1 MQDCHVVTFPEKR
14 DDDLLNTGIE
24 EKVELLQ
31 SLVRVLVV
39 DDVELWYTFV
49 HMRLDKEPNLH
60 VIGVAAD
67 GLDAVRKAEELRPD
81 LILLDISLPR
91 LNGLE
96 VARQIRKLAATS
108 TILFL
113 SGESDPDVVRDA
125 FSAGALGYVLKLDAA
140 RDLIAGI
147 ESVLLGRRFVSSSL
161 RDLDDLA

>member
-1 MQDCHVVTFPEKR
+1 
-14 DDDLLNTGIE
+14 
-24 EKVELLQ
+24 VELLQ

-39 DDVELWYTFV
+39 DDVELWRTFV
-49 HMRLDKEPNLH
+49 RIHLEKEPNLH
-60 VIGVAAD
+60 VISVAAD

-81 LILLDISLPR
+81 LIVLDISLPG

-96 VARQIRKLAATS
+96 VARQIRALAATS

-113 SGESDPDVVRDA
+113 SGESDPDVVRHA
-125 FSAGALGYVLKLDAA
+125 FSAGGLGYVLKSDAA

-161 RDLDDLA
+161 RDFDDVT

>member
-1 MQDCHVVTFPEKR
+1 M
-14 DDDLLNTGIE
+14 
-24 EKVELLQ
+24 ELLQ

-39 DDVELWYTFV
+39 DDVELWQTFV
-49 HMRLDKEPNLH
+49 HMHLDKEPNLH
-60 VIGVAAD
+60 VIGVATD

-96 VARQIRKLAATS
+96 VARRIRKVAATS

-113 SGESDPDVVRDA
+113 SGESDPDVVRHA
-125 FSAGALGYVLKLDAA
+125 FSAGGLGYVLKSDAA

-147 ESVLLGRRFVSSSL
+147 ESVLFGRRFVSSSL
-161 RDLDDLA
+161 RDLDDVT

>member
-1 MQDCHVVTFPEKR
+1 M
-14 DDDLLNTGIE
+14 
-24 EKVELLQ
+24 LQ

-39 DDVELWYTFV
+39 DDVELWQTFV
-49 HMRLDKEPNLH
+49 HMHLDKEPNLH
-60 VIGVAAD
+60 VIGVATD

-96 VARQIRKLAATS
+96 VARRIRKVAATS

-113 SGESDPDVVRDA
+113 SGESDPDVVRHA
-125 FSAGALGYVLKLDAA
+125 FSAGGLGYVLKSDAA

-147 ESVLLGRRFVSSSL
+147 ESVLFGRRFVSSSL
-161 RDLDDLA
+161 RDLDDVT

>member
-1 MQDCHVVTFPEKR
+1 V
-14 DDDLLNTGIE
+14 E

-39 DDVELWYTFV
+39 DDVELWRTSV
-49 HMRLDKEPNLH
+49 RMHLEQEPNLQ
-60 VIGVAAD
+60 VISVAAN

-81 LILLDISLPR
+81 LILLDISLPG

-96 VARQIRKLAATS
+96 VARQICAGAARS

-113 SGESDPDVVRDA
+113 SGESDPDVVRHA
-125 FSAGALGYVLKLDAA
+125 FSAGGLGYVLKSDAA
-140 RDLIAGI
+140 RDLIPAI

-161 RDLDDLA
+161 RDFDDVT

>member
-1 MQDCHVVTFPEKR
+1 M
-14 DDDLLNTGIE
+14 
-24 EKVELLQ
+24 ELLQ

-39 DDVELWYTFV
+39 DDVELWQTFV
-49 HMRLDKEPNLH
+49 HMHLDKEPNLH
-60 VIGVAAD
+60 VIGVATD

-96 VARQIRKLAATS
+96 VARRIRKVAATS

-113 SGESDPDVVRDA
+113 SGESDPDVVRHA
-125 FSAGALGYVLKLDAA
+125 FSAGGLGYVLKSDAA

-147 ESVLLGRRFVSSSL
+147 ESVLFGRRFVSSTL
-161 RDLDDLA
+161 RDLDDVT